1 MSSRNNIA
9 LPFHLSSQPTC
20 VPAATKNGGGGGEG
34 GSGGY
39 KSGDKDGVEVWG
51 GGWGGYKS
59 DDKDTSECDL
69 PFVRHFFTPH
79 LHLPVEVWTDGTNV
93 TRASNYLPSR
103 LTRGHRLSR
112 PWLQIDFT

>member
-1 MSSRNNIA
+1 MSSRNNID

-20 VPAATKNGGGGGEG
+20 VPASTKIGVGGGGGVG
-34 GSGGY
+34 GS
-39 KSGDKDGVEVWG
+39 
-51 GGWGGYKS
+51 GGYKS
-59 DDKDTSECDL
+59 DDKDTSVCDL